1 MDSELPV
8 FDRRDALPAIIDEG
22 DWAPARTRIKT
33 RGVSVRMPGDPPPAH
48 WWALEPDGQKEEWM
62 RRWIRNGAAWYSSQ
76 WTSGQEA
83 NDNEDWPLQ
92 KLLRTEKNEHCL
104 DIAIRYR
111 ELHDMAHMPTALIG
125 REPEDLYE
133 VQNRDKQGRWKGPKT
148 VNNKRVNPAIP
159 PQRAVASTEETKK
172 RAAPVPKKWNGDWP
186 ILAAI
191 DAKLELAVVRAK
203 LAYVPAILDAFEW
216 SVVDG
221 ETLEEIGRRLGAG
234 SKGAKGEARARIF
247 DGFGILDRYW
257 GRQDRAAA

>member
-1 MDSELPV
+1 MKKEIPV
-8 FDRRDALPAIIDEG
+8 FDRRDMLPAILDEG
-22 DWAPARTRIKT
+22 EWAPRRTRIQS
-33 RGVSVRMPGDPPPAH
+33 RGVTVRMPGDPPAKKPM
-48 WWALEPDGQKEEWM
+48 PDVGAPDLDM
-62 RRWIRNGAAWYSSQ
+62 WIRNGAAWYSSQ

-92 KLLRTEKNEHCL
+92 KLLRTEKNETCL
-104 DIAIRYR
+104 ALAIRYR
-111 ELHDMAHMPTALIG
+111 DLHDTATMPVQLIG

-133 VQNRDKQGRWKGPKT
+133 VQNRDGAGKWKGPKVVT
-148 VNNKRVNPAIP
+148 GKRANPATP
-159 PQRAVASTEETKK
+159 AQRAASTTAETKK
-172 RAAPVPKKWNGDWP
+172 RAAPVPKKWTGDWP

-191 DAKLELAVVRAK
+191 DAKRELAVVRAK

-257 GRQDRAAA
+257 SRLSRAAA

>member
-1 MDSELPV
+1 LEKDIPV
-8 FDRRDALPAIIDEG
+8 FDRRDVLPAILDEG
-22 DWAPARTRIKT
+22 EWAPRRIRIKST
-33 RGVSVRMPGDPPPAH
+33 GVTVRLPGDPPPKH
-48 WWALEPDGQKEEWM
+48 WWAGAPDGQQESWM
-62 RRWIRNGAAWYSSQ
+62 EMWIRNGAAWYSSQ

-104 DIAIRYR
+104 ALAIRYR
-111 ELHDMAHMPTALIG
+111 DLHDTATMPVQLIG

-133 VQNRDKQGRWKGPKT
+133 VQNRDKQGKWKGPKVVT
-148 VNNKRVNPAIP
+148 GKRANPAVP
-159 PQRAVASTEETKK
+159 AQRAVASTETKR

-191 DAKLELAVVRAK
+191 DAKRDLAYLRAK

-221 ETLEEIGRRLGAG
+221 ETLEEIGKRLGAG
-234 SKGAKGEARARIF
+234 SKGAKGEARARVF
-247 DGFGILDRYW
+247 DGLGIVDRYW
-257 GRQDRAAA
+257 RRQERVAA

>member
-1 MDSELPV
+1 
-8 FDRRDALPAIIDEG
+8 
-22 DWAPARTRIKT
+22 
-33 RGVSVRMPGDPPPAH
+33 
-48 WWALEPDGQKEEWM
+48 M

-76 WTSGQEA
+76 WYSGQAA

-92 KLLRTEKNEHCL
+92 KLLRTEKNDHCL
-104 DIAIRYR
+104 ALAQRYR
-111 ELHDMAHMPTALIG
+111 DLHDLAKLPTQLVG
-125 REPEDLYE
+125 REPVDLYE
-133 VQNRDKQGRWKGPKT
+133 VQNHGKDGRCKGAKVVT
-148 VNNKRVNPAIP
+148 GKRANPAVP
-159 PQRAVASTEETKK
+159 AQRIVVANDDTKK
-172 RAAPVPKKWNGDWP
+172 RAAPVPKAWTGDWP

-191 DAKLELAVVRAK
+191 DAKRELAVVRAK

-216 SVVDG
+216 SAIDG

>member
-1 MDSELPV
+1 MKKELPV
-8 FDRRDALPAIIDEG
+8 FDRRDELPAILDEG
-22 DWAPARTRIKT
+22 EWAPRRIRIKST
-33 RGVSVRMPGDPPPAH
+33 GVTVRMPVDPPPNKPLEDLGAH
-48 WWALEPDGQKEEWM
+48 DLDM
-62 RRWIRNGAAWYSSQ
+62 WIRNGAAWYSSQ

-104 DIAIRYR
+104 DLAIRYR
-111 ELHDMAHMPTALIG
+111 ELHDLAHMPTALIG

-148 VNNKRVNPAIP
+148 VNNKHVNPAVP
-159 PQRAVASTEETKK
+159 PQRAVASTEEIKK

-186 ILAAI
+186 ILALI
-191 DAKLELAVVRAK
+191 DAKRELAFIRAN

-221 ETLEEIGRRLGAG
+221 ETLEEIGKRLGAG

-247 DGFGILDRYW
+247 DGFGIVDRYW
-257 GRQDRAAA
+257 RRQERVAA

>member
-1 MDSELPV
+1 MEIDTPV
-8 FDRRDALPAIIDEG
+8 FDRRDTLPAILDKGE
-22 DWAPARTRIKT
+22 WSPRRTRIAS
-33 RGVSVRMPGDPPPAH
+33 RGIAVRMSGDPPPAH
-48 WWALEPDGQKEEWM
+48 WWALAPAGQQEEWM

-76 WTSGQEA
+76 WYSGQAA

-92 KLLRTEKNEHCL
+92 KLLRTEKNDHCL
-104 DIAIRYR
+104 ALAQRYR
-111 ELHDMAHMPTALIG
+111 DLHDLAKLPTQLVG
-125 REPEDLYE
+125 REPVDLYE
-133 VQNRDKQGRWKGPKT
+133 VQNHGKDGRCKGAKVVT
-148 VNNKRVNPAIP
+148 GKRANPAVP
-159 PQRAVASTEETKK
+159 AQRIVVANDDTKK
-172 RAAPVPKKWNGDWP
+172 RAAPVPKAWTGDWP

-191 DAKLELAVVRAK
+191 DAKRELAVVRAK

-216 SVVDG
+216 SAIDG